1 MLDEKETS
9 MKKFKI
15 YCAVMIAM
23 LAIGYGSL
31 VIDSTLIHKRVFKYP
46 HWLLKSKYYG
56 MDVREI
62 GSMSFRCFDKDGKLR
77 WEELDRPNNLADEG
91 EYMFL
96 DVTLRAGTAPSNFYL
111 RLFNDTPVD
120 TDTLGSLTGEPSGN
134 GYTAQTVER
143 NTTGWPT
150 LALDSGDYQATS
162 STEIFSA
169 TGAGWGPVIYCV
181 LATSTDSSG
190 KLVSYVALS
199 QSRTLGAGETLQV
212 TYKLKLQ

>member
-1 MLDEKETS
+1 MKRFKLYSML
-9 MKKFKI
+9 
-15 YCAVMIAM
+15 
-23 LAIGYGSL
+23 LASLIVAFGYFHLATNPS
-31 VIDSTLIHKRVFKYP
+31 VIHQKVFKYP
-46 HWLLKSKYYG
+46 HWTLKSNYHNL
-56 MDVREI
+56 DIREI
-62 GSMSFRCFDKDGKLR
+62 GSMDFRCYDKDGNLK

-96 DVTLRAGTAPSNFYL
+96 DVTLRGGTAPAGYFL
-111 RLFNDTPVD
+111 RLFNDTPVE

-150 LALDSGDYQATS
+150 LALDTGDYQATS
-162 STEIFSA
+162 STETFSA
-169 TGAGWGPVIYCV
+169 TGAGWGPVTYCV
-181 LATSTDSSG
+181 LATTTDGTG

-199 QSRTLGAGETLQV
+199 QSRTLAAGESLQV